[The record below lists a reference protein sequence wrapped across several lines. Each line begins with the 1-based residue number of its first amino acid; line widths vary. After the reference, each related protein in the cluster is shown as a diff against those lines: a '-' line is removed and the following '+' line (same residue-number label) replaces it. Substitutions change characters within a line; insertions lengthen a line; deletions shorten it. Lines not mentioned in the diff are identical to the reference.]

1 MCWRYEAAEQKKNC
15 PEVYLRDGAMNQ
27 NTIIIRMNLQSSIR
41 PRTLDRS
48 SVTNLVASLCISS
61 KNNFPI
67 VWQQVSHF
75 TTNSRMR
82 LCPLSSPPR
91 ALCGLF
97 VKSALSLN
105 LTWHVL
111 SGEIAAD
118 ESLDLQIKH
127 PLSGLSGP
135 IRCSYPISI
144 LLVICEM
151 DPRGRAAGQS
161 PRHKEAPLALLP
173 R

>member
-1 MCWRYEAAEQKKNC
+1 MIKRSFFLSLMEQAQSEVWCLWFAECKSSWKEAEGRWSGRSSAPAQQWLTPPFSWSNNDISEMCWRYEAAEQKKNC

-27 NTIIIRMNLQSSIR
+27 NTIIIRMNLQSSTR

-82 LCPLSSPPR
+82 LCPLSSPPEHFVACLLK
-91 ALCGLF
+91 ALY
-97 VKSALSLN
+97 
-105 LTWHVL
+105 
-111 SGEIAAD
+111 
-118 ESLDLQIKH
+118 
-127 PLSGLSGP
+127 
-135 IRCSYPISI
+135 R
-144 LLVICEM
+144 
-151 DPRGRAAGQS
+151 
-161 PRHKEAPLALLP
+161 
-173 R
+173 